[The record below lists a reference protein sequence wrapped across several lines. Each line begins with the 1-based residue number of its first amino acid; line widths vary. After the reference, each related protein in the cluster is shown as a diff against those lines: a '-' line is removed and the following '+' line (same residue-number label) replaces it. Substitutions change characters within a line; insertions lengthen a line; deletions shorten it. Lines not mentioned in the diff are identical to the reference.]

1 MTRRSSWSSPSVG
14 FSVGVGASILLDRF
28 RLVPLP
34 GDVYLMSHVP
44 FAVHPLE
51 VVVVA
56 LFAFG
61 TAILAGAG
69 VPTAMLF
76 VRSLNGG
83 ISHSPQEESSSED
96 VQLAVEVLAGALA
109 RLT

>member
-1 MTRRSSWSSPSVG
+1 MAEAPIGAFRSELQERGLPVVQLPS
-14 FSVGVGASILLDRF
+14 GAGHD
-28 RLVPLP
+28 
-34 GDVYLMSHVP
+34 
-44 FAVHPLE
+44 A
-51 VVVVA
+51 A
-56 LFAFG
+56 
-61 TAILAGAG
+61 TLAGAG

-96 VQLAVEVLAGALA
+96 VELAVEVLAGALT